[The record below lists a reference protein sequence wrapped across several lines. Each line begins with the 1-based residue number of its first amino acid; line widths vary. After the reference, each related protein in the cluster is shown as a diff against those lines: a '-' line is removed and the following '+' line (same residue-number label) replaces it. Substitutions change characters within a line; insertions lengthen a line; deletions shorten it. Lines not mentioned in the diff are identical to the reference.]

1 MNLKIYNGIS
11 GVLKIIGAVI
21 IGLVIGSIGLFQ
33 WGESLPD
40 LNTTQLIVYPYIIRL
55 ILTIAGCIGILFRG
69 LLQVKS
75 LSKPCEE
82 NRIIAFFID
91 VVTSILLYFS
101 LEDIAYAADIF
112 GKDEILEGTYYMAI
126 AFIVIIVIDAI
137 ILLIGMCISKEKI
150 FKEGSC
156 TYLIKIIQKT
166 VIPSFIIGVFALII
180 GMGSANIKQQELVD
194 SLRGGFDSFTM
205 TDLDGNEYTEDLL
218 KGHKV
223 TMVNIWGTFCHPC
236 IDEMPALDEISKMYD
251 EKDLL
256 IVGLTGDIYPWGG
269 TEINPEQIDVAKDIV
284 EKTGVEYTVLIP
296 SKEIQLGTI
305 SELTG
310 YPTSIF
316 FNENGEQIGVVV
328 GGRAKDDWIQI
339 IEEYMTSEKM

>member
-55 ILTIAGCIGILFRG
+55 ILAIAGCIGILFRG

-82 NRIIAFFID
+82 NRIVAFFID

-101 LEDIAYAADIF
+101 LEDIVYAADVF
-112 GKDEILEGTYYMAI
+112 RKDEILEVIYYMAI
-126 AFIVIIVIDAI
+126 ALIIVCVIDAI
-137 ILLIGMCISKEKI
+137 ILLIGMFMAKEKI
-150 FKEGSC
+150 FNEGNC
-156 TYLIKIIQKT
+156 THFIKTIQKT
-166 VIPSFIIGVFALII
+166 VVPSFVIGIFALII

-194 SLRGGFDSFTM
+194 SLRGGFESFTM
-205 TDLDGNEYTEDLL
+205 TDFDGNEYTEEMF

-223 TMVNIWGTFCHPC
+223 TMINIWGTFCHPC
-236 IDEMPALDEISKMYD
+236 IEEMPYLEEISKMYD
-251 EKDLL
+251 EKDLQ

-269 TEINPEQIDVAKDIV
+269 TEIVPEQIDVAKDIV
-284 EKTGVEYTVLIP
+284 KKTGVEYTVLIP

-316 FNENGEQIGVVV
+316 FNEKGEQIGVVV
-328 GGRAKDDWIQI
+328 GGRTKDAWIQI
-339 IEEYMTSEKM
+339 IEEYMANEK